1 MTGTRLRPF
10 ELAWRNIRLHRLQSL
25 LAMVGII
32 IGVTAISTVGM
43 LGSGLSLSVSDSLA
57 LAGDTIV
64 ITPRIGAA
72 PVATGEMAPGLGIT
86 ERQVGEIRR
95 AAGSNTVIPLHTGAG
110 RITVGDQVM
119 TVAIYGMEPADIPAL
134 LEKESG
140 SYLRYSPGA
149 MAGARLAGE
158 NGISVGETLGIG
170 TGEERLKIVGILAA
184 RGTGL
189 DISPDQALI
198 VPDTWFT
205 SRFGERDYDE
215 VIIRV
220 KNPEDIDGVKAA
232 VEDQLNP
239 RERVV
244 NVMDTR
250 RVLPTLLDSFNRVSA
265 ALMTVGG
272 ISLAVA
278 GISLLNAMLLSVS
291 GGTREMG
298 ILRSLGATRG
308 EVMKAFLSE
317 ALILGLLGSAIGGV
331 LSLAGGSLALGAMLQ
346 TPDYLLAP
354 ATLIPILTGMA
365 FGTGVSLLS
374 GIYPAWR
381 AGTLYAA
388 GPPPSG

>member
-1 MTGTRLRPF
+1 
-10 ELAWRNIRLHRLQSL
+10 
-25 LAMVGII
+25 
-32 IGVTAISTVGM
+32 
-43 LGSGLSLSVSDSLA
+43 
-57 LAGDTIV
+57 
-64 ITPRIGAA
+64 
-72 PVATGEMAPGLGIT
+72 
-86 ERQVGEIRR
+86 
-95 AAGSNTVIPLHTGAG
+95 
-110 RITVGDQVM
+110 
-119 TVAIYGMEPADIPAL
+119 
-134 LEKESG
+134 
-140 SYLRYSPGA
+140 
-149 MAGARLAGE
+149 
-158 NGISVGETLGIG
+158 
-170 TGEERLKIVGILAA
+170 

-189 DISPDQALI
+189 DNSPDQALI

-388 GPPPSG
+388 WSPPSG